1 MAMLSRSSARG
12 RRSRTDLVPLES
24 SPVVEQVRCRPG
36 DADASTLDAMRVE
49 VNADLCQGHNRC
61 YALAPELFD
70 VDDYGTAIVIGDGSV
85 SPDLEDK
92 ARLAVA
98 NCPEYAITI
107 TEDA

>member
-1 MAMLSRSSARG
+1 
-12 RRSRTDLVPLES
+12 
-24 SPVVEQVRCRPG
+24 
-36 DADASTLDAMRVE
+36 MRVH

-70 VDDYGTAIVIGDGSV
+70 VDDLGSAVVIGDGSV
-85 SPDLEDK
+85 SAELEEK

-107 TEDA
+107 SDD